1 MAHMRYVHI
10 LLGLLMTAFAAVQY
24 NDPDALL
31 WIVIY
36 LIPAA
41 WAFAAAFRAAKLR
54 SLAAER
60 LLWATVAIG
69 VGATVFYWP
78 TVPGF
83 WLREAWW
90 AQDVARES
98 LGAMIGNEETVREG
112 LGVMIGLGVL
122 LVVLID
128 VVLRRRPA

>member
-1 MAHMRYVHI
+1 MRYV
-10 LLGLLMTAFAAVQY
+10 LMVLGLLMAAFAAVQY

-41 WAFAAAFRAAKLR
+41 WAFAAAFRPARVGSPAG
-54 SLAAER
+54 ER
-60 LLWATVAIG
+60 LLWATVAAA

-83 WLREAWW
+83 WHQEVWW
-90 AQDVARES
+90 VEETARE
-98 LGAMIGNEETVREG
+98 GM
-112 LGVMIGLGVL
+112 GVMIGLAVL
-122 LVVLID
+122 LVVLAAT
-128 VVLRRRPA
+128 LWRKRAA